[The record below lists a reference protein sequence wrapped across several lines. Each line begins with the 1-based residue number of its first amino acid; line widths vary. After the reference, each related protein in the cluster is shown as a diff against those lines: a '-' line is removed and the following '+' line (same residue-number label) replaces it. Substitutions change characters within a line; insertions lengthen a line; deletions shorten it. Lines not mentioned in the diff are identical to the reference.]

1 MGERPSGFTEAEH
14 HRLLRTNPLYGL
26 NLRMDEL
33 AMQQEPSLNQ
43 DILEES
49 IHSKNG
55 ACVQENEWTR
65 RQWDTVKQL
74 RDMVL
79 RLQRKVNDSLKE
91 EKTYVDKK
99 PDVAYKGIDI
109 ET

>member
-43 DILEES
+43 DILEET
-49 IHSKNG
+49 IHPKNG
-55 ACVQENEWTR
+55 AYVQENEQVTKIYTR
-65 RQWDTVKQL
+65 INIDNKAL
-74 RDMVL
+74 E
-79 RLQRKVNDSLKE
+79 LQKRIVSLE
-91 EKTYVDKK
+91 EKIKKMRGGAKGRGGEEYVIK
-99 PDVAYKGIDI
+99 
-109 ET
+109 